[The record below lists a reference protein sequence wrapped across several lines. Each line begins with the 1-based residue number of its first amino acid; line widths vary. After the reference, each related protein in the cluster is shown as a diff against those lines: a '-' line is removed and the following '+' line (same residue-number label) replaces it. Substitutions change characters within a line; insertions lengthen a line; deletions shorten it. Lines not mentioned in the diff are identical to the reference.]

1 MKDLQK
7 NEEKPKEEGQDGD
20 QKKVEQP
27 AHSELHLKK
36 TQDDLTVAQEQIEQ
50 FHMLKQKLI
59 KIYGLQGFKNMVKSN
74 PNISQFLGVI
84 Q

>member
-20 QKKVEQP
+20 QNKVEQP

-36 TQDDLTVAQEQIEQ
+36 TQDDLTVA
-50 FHMLKQKLI
+50 
-59 KIYGLQGFKNMVKSN
+59 
-74 PNISQFLGVI
+74 
-84 Q
+84 

>member
-36 TQDDLTVAQEQIEQ
+36 TQDDLTVA
-50 FHMLKQKLI
+50 
-59 KIYGLQGFKNMVKSN
+59 
-74 PNISQFLGVI
+74 
-84 Q
+84 